1 MSKRPSVKKPRPAS
15 DAGNKAGATVSDLLK
30 ASLAAHLAAKE
41 QTSGKGV
48 NRVVIKESDLGKYRE
63 ALSLRMQALELD
75 PTRQDAAWDRAPFH
89 EQMMGFYRDKGLA

>member
-1 MSKRPSVKKPRPAS
+1 MVVTKKPKPAS
-15 DAGNKAGATVSDLLK
+15 LGNKAGATVSDLLK

-41 QTSGKGV
+41 QMSGKGV